1 VHAVTHSRVE
11 SLIATTRAILLA
23 ALCALAIAGCPSKS
37 SSSGGGSAGAG
48 AGGATFTEIYAMIFP
63 AMTPARC
70 TFCHSMPASEISNG
84 KLFMGMDQAGA
95 YAALVGK
102 SSMSARC
109 MGMPLVTPGQPEMS
123 LFFKKVS
130 SATPPCGSRMPLGAA
145 ALTDAQIEMI
155 RSWIAAGAKN
165 N

>member
-1 VHAVTHSRVE
+1 MTRTRV
-11 SLIATTRAILLA
+11 ILA
-23 ALCALAIAGCPSKS
+23 ALLCAIAIGGCPSKS
-37 SSSGGGSAGAG
+37 SSGGGGAAGSGAG
-48 AGGATFTEIYAMIFP
+48 PSGATFTEIYAMLFP

-84 KLFMGMDQAGA
+84 KLFMGMDQAAA

-130 SATPPCGSRMPLGAA
+130 SATPPCGNRMPLGAA
-145 ALTDAQIEMI
+145 PLTDPQIEMI